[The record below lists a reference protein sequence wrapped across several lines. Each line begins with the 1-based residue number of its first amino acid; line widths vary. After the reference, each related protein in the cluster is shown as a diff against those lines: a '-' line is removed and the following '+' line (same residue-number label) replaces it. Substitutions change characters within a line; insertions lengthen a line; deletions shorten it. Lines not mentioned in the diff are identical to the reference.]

1 MSKIRE
7 KIMADYRKEIEI
19 VDVDLTL
26 GIWGTMTIKII
37 DNNKKHFKKKTIY
50 KGCWYDSDAGVQYY
64 IDNYIDD
71 YIERQIGYK
80 IEKLEAEEIIS
91 KYKKES
97 GIGV

>member
-26 GIWGTMTIKII
+26 GIWGAMTIKII

-50 KGCWYDSDAGVQYY
+50 KSCWYDSDSGVQYY
-64 IDNYIDD
+64 VDNYIDD
-71 YIERQIGYK
+71 YIERQIGHK
-80 IEKLEAEEIIS
+80 IEDLEAKEIIAE
-91 KYKKES
+91 YKKES